1 MEQITVL
8 QQQSMPDIAI
18 VATGALD
25 VLMSIA
31 IANNRSITDVLATNE
46 QLTIPDDVTK
56 DKLVIKQLNQNKL
69 VPATDL

>member
-25 VLMSIA
+25 ALMSIA
-31 IANNRSITDVLATNE
+31 IANNRSITDVLGTNE
-46 QLTIPDDVTK
+46 QLTIPDDITK
-56 DKLVIKQLNQNKL
+56 DKLVLKQLNQNKL